1 MVELSGS
8 EVEKI
13 ILPAPR
19 PPLGVKTFILQ
30 YLDADVGP
38 LAVRLN

>member
-1 MVELSGS
+1 MVESSESG
-8 EVEKI
+8 VEKSFCR
-13 ILPAPR
+13 PA

>member
-1 MVELSGS
+1 MVKSSGS
-8 EVEKI
+8 GVEKI
-13 ILPAPR
+13 ILRPAPS
-19 PPLGVKTFILQ
+19 LGLKTFILQ